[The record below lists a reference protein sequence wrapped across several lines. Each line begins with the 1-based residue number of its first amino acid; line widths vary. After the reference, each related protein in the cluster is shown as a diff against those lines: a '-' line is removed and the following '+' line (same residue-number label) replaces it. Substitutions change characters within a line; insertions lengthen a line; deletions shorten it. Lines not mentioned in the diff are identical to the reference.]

1 MFLIFLPMVLD
12 TFFQH
17 LTTEKHYSQLTTK
30 AYRKDLEQFTA
41 FLTQNYEISD
51 PALADHHII
60 RSWMAMLFLNKIS
73 PRSINRKLSTL
84 KTYYKFLQRQQV
96 IKENPMLRLI
106 SPKMS
111 KKLPEFIDKDSMFRL
126 FDEIEF
132 ADNFAGTR
140 DRLVLEILFST
151 GMRAGELI
159 ELSEKDIDLNT
170 NQLRVTGK
178 RNKQRIIPFG
188 PYLNTLISNFIQL
201 KTKEVKLE
209 HSQHFLITTIKGKKA
224 YPRLIYGIVNR
235 YLSKVTTKTKKSP
248 HVLRHTFATL
258 MLNNGA
264 DLNAIKE
271 LLGHES
277 LAATQVYTHNTID
290 RLKKIYQQAHPK
302 A

>member
-1 MFLIFLPMVLD
+1 MILD

-17 LTTEKHYSQLTTK
+17 LITEKKYSQLTTK
-30 AYRKDLEQFTA
+30 AYRKDLEQFA
-41 FLTQNYEISD
+41 DFLTQNYDISD
-51 PALADHHII
+51 PAMANHHII
-60 RSWMAMLFLNKIS
+60 RSWIALLFLNKIS

-84 KTYYKFLQRQQV
+84 KTYYKFLQRQQAIV
-96 IKENPMLRLI
+96 ENPMLKLV

-111 KKLPEFIDKDSMFRL
+111 RKLPEFIDKDAMSRL
-126 FDEIEF
+126 FKEIEF
-132 ADNFAGTR
+132 PENFSGMR
-140 DRLVLEILFST
+140 DRLVLEILYST

-188 PYLNTLISNFIQL
+188 AYLNTIISAFIQL
-201 KTKEVKLE
+201 KSKEVKQE
-209 HSQHFLITTIKGKKA
+209 QSQHFLITTIKGKKA

-258 MLNNGA
+258 LLNNGA
-264 DLNAIKE
+264 DLNAIKD
-271 LLGHES
+271 LLGHAN
-277 LAATQVYTHNTID
+277 LAATQIYTHNTID